1 MLQDYKNVNKMKVPD
16 YLFVRVKNNVLLDTS
31 FVPTD
36 GSITYICKDTLLD
49 WIKEQEKE
57 LDYGIAVTKENNP
70 YDIELY

>member
-1 MLQDYKNVNKMKVPD
+1 MKVPD

-57 LDYGIAVTKENNP
+57 LDYGIAADAYQLDLDMLKEKL
-70 YDIELY
+70 I